1 MQMGNCHGRITQ
13 VVFNTYKISERA
25 QQLLSSP
32 QEILLPSIS
41 QSSVTV
47 GTETQDSATKG
58 LTRRSKSTHL
68 LPELKKLL
76 SLSNNWFNIE
86 EPYDYYFPGCF
97 RTPYPQRLGFCQDI
111 TSLSFY
117 NPEDKHFLFHDIQ
130 ISKGKPRMPRKIAT
144 VVDQTEEEIYYQ
156 IVPCGGVKQCPVEN
170 CTYITSTREHRN
182 CTNHPDKEL
191 VVQNEC
197 QVEFVY
203 VWPANTDDNRR
214 WLSGLPRRSD
224 LQSSNLHNHR
234 LN

>member
-1 MQMGNCHGRITQ
+1 M
-13 VVFNTYKISERA
+13 FSY
-25 QQLLSSP
+25 
-32 QEILLPSIS
+32 
-41 QSSVTV
+41 
-47 GTETQDSATKG
+47 
-58 LTRRSKSTHL
+58 
-68 LPELKKLL
+68 
-76 SLSNNWFNIE
+76 
-86 EPYDYYFPGCF
+86 
-97 RTPYPQRLGFCQDI
+97 QRLGFCLDI

-130 ISKGKPRMPRKIAT
+130 ISKGKPRMPQKIAT

-170 CTYITSTREHRN
+170 CTYITSTREHQN

-203 VWPANTDDNRR
+203 VWPENTDDNRR
-214 WLSGLPRRSD
+214 WLSGLLRRSD

-234 LN
+234 LNKESKVPSKVVHNIQNALEKDQTLTTHDIMTGWLLVVIQFI